1 VWDGGSNHNHKFY
14 VATEEEAKR
23 WMEKNKYDY
32 IRPFNFTVFDT
43 IEEAAD
49 NDIAKVKERA
59 LAKLSTMERK
69 ALGF

>member
-1 VWDGGSNHNHKFY
+1 MK
-14 VATEEEAKR
+14 
-23 WMEKNKYDY
+23 KNKYDY

-43 IEEAAD
+43 IEEAED
-49 NDIAKVKERA
+49 NDTAKVKERA